1 MIYNFLYKKPDEK
14 LIYSFFLLKK
24 IYNPL
29 RSAVE
34 IVYCSFLD
42 HHNCLQTVL
51 TITSI
56 VFKNCLAQ
64 DKTLIE
70 K

>member
-1 MIYNFLYKKPDEK
+1 MINNFLYKKPDEK
-14 LIYSFFLLKK
+14 LIYLFLLKK

-51 TITSI
+51 TSTSI

-64 DKTLIE
+64 NKTLIE

>member
-1 MIYNFLYKKPDEK
+1 MINNFLYKKPDEK
-14 LIYSFFLLKK
+14 LIYLFLLKK

-64 DKTLIE
+64 NKTLIE

>member
-1 MIYNFLYKKPDEK
+1 MKTNLFILY
-14 LIYSFFLLKK
+14 LFLLKK

-42 HHNCLQTVL
+42 YHNCLQTVL

-56 VFKNCLAQ
+56 VFKNSLAQ
-64 DKTLIE
+64 NKTLIE